1 MRATVNM
8 FNELNGSTL
17 LSTLDHVLVTRA
29 MGWGEPQTYS
39 AFCSCGWRSLDVE
52 EEFEGYGPL
61 LSSLHPF
68 VDKYGKNAINL
79 GRAVY
84 GNKSTVV
91 RMCLEHLDL
100 PLSKMLNDHLAE
112 LDYLQKR
119 LSKGAVTSADAN
131 DLRVLA
137 ERLMVIT
144 TALEIM
150 ATVPLAQLEPVSDE
164 IVAEYNE
171 ILKKTPVL
179 WLKVAD

>member
-1 MRATVNM
+1 M

-17 LSTLDHVLVTRA
+17 LSTFEHVLVTRA

-61 LSSLHPF
+61 LESLHPF
-68 VDKYGKNAINL
+68 VDKYGKNAVNR
-79 GRAVY
+79 GRSVF
-84 GNKSTVV
+84 GTKSTVV
-91 RMCLEHLDL
+91 RMCLEHLNL
-100 PLSKMLNDHLAE
+100 PLSKMLSEDLSQLDHLRE
-112 LDYLQKR
+112 KMSKR
-119 LSKGAVTSADAN
+119 DVTSKDAN
-131 DLRVLA
+131 DLRVVA

-171 ILKKTPVL
+171 IMKRIPRSVEVTS
-179 WLKVAD
+179 D